1 MVIISNNPLHPSPPT
16 HTMLG
21 GMHSLQ
27 LSLAKNFE
35 ASAFISGETE
45 AQKDGVSY
53 TVELGSSQVSQ
64 S

>member
-1 MVIISNNPLHPSPPT
+1 
-16 HTMLG
+16 MLG